1 MPNTEMSSSASQIL
15 CKPVMKKR
23 CSLLLLIY
31 SAVSPLGSNN
41 VHSLSLCPLLFCFVH
56 FCLFRVQLLIL
67 VLHGEFREST
77 PQSLEFHVNYD
88 TDPNTNIPALRV
100 KYLEIYNLNSVQAL
114 LSGNRKVIPVHNARF
129 TDYHNILYYIYTG
142 QLNLR
147 YPPSG
152 TYKDSSRPTS
162 AITSGLGLQNPLQ
175 SSMQAS
181 MTTTTITTTTSYSAY
196 NSWEVS
202 ISFPRAANPNEI
214 YRLAGMMGL
223 AELQARAYH
232 YLMSTTSV
240 DNIFDRYFDPYCK
253 AASHAPVR
261 GIYQQF
267 LARNWDK
274 IRTSGQWAALLRRYR
289 ATQRDDEAEYLLE
302 VMCEI
307 LNAVTWDPK
316 ISNFLTKAH

>member
-1 MPNTEMSSSASQIL
+1 M
-15 CKPVMKKR
+15 
-23 CSLLLLIY
+23 
-31 SAVSPLGSNN
+31 
-41 VHSLSLCPLLFCFVH
+41 
-56 FCLFRVQLLIL
+56 L

-77 PQSLEFHVNYD
+77 PQSLEFHMSYD

-100 KYLEIYNLNSVQAL
+100 KYLEIYNLNPVKAL

-152 TYKDSSRPTS
+152 TTATTYKDGSRPTS
-162 AITSGLGLQNPLQ
+162 AITTGMGMQSPLQ

-181 MTTTTITTTTSYSAY
+181 MQSSMTTTLTTTTSYSAY
-196 NSWEVS
+196 NSWELTA
-202 ISFPRAANPNEI
+202 SFPRAANPNEI

-223 AELQARAYH
+223 GELQARAYH

-253 AASHAPVR
+253 AAAHAPVR
-261 GIYQQF
+261 SIYQQF

-274 IRTSGQWAALLRRYR
+274 IRTSGQWATLLRRYR

-316 ISNFLTKAH
+316 LSNFIAKAH